1 MSLDIEILRTLATRG
16 RLSEITNHLMTLPH
30 AQRADA
36 IETIQPG
43 ISRRLSTRLNYF
55 WPLYARDSQLPPDGD
70 WDTWLILA
78 GRGFGKDSRR
88 CRVGPR
94 SEPAPYS
101 DTGSKHARPTE

>member
-43 ISRRLSTRLNYF
+43 LSKRQSIRLNYI
-55 WPLYARDSQLPPDGD
+55 WPLRARDLP
-70 WDTWLILA
+70 T
-78 GRGFGKDSRR
+78 
-88 CRVGPR
+88 
-94 SEPAPYS
+94 
-101 DTGSKHARPTE
+101 

>member
-43 ISRRLSTRLNYF
+43 LSRRLSTRLNYI
-55 WPLYARDSQLPPDGD
+55 WPLRARDLRHRPSHSPDRADALVHAVTHLIPYTPPRGPQLSQ
-70 WDTWLILA
+70 
-78 GRGFGKDSRR
+78 S
-88 CRVGPR
+88 
-94 SEPAPYS
+94 
-101 DTGSKHARPTE
+101 